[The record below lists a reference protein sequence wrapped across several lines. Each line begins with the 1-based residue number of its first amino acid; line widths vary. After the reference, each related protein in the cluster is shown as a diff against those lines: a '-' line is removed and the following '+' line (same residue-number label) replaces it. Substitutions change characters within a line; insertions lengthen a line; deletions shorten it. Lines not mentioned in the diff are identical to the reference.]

1 MDTEQ
6 AVHAIE
12 MDSVAPAQQ
21 PMSPMSLLLFPRGL
35 AEIQALDPDVEDTR
49 IRDMNNALPNP
60 PPNTLPDRPP
70 SLANVSH
77 ATLRPQTQECWD
89 SWKPMIE
96 RLYRTRNLPLGDVI
110 GIMKERFCFSAR

>member
-6 AVHAIE
+6 AVHAIA

-21 PMSPMSLLLFPRGL
+21 SMSPMSLLLFPRPL
-35 AEIQALDPDVEDTR
+35 AEPQALGPDVEDTR
-49 IRDMNNALPNP
+49 VRDLTNAAPNP
-60 PPNTLPDRPP
+60 PPHILPDRPP
-70 SLANVSH
+70 SLAIVSH

-96 RLYRTRNLPLGDVI
+96 RLYRTQNLPLGDVI